1 MSYESRMDVETRIE
15 FRPVPDKFLDK
26 FPEGYKYN
34 PLDELRV
41 DKYMGIMDE
50 QELYREDYVRAGGK
64 VKQEVLNNA
73 IKDREKLLALK
84 SAMRALKLPDGSAN
98 LLAIT
103 TEEKRRAIEEQDL
116 DKLIDIYDQDK
127 DNDKANQDCYKA
139 AYYYYKRKQAMDR
152 IKHMTHEQLMVD
164 YYDRKCQAKLDFV
177 KKNQNEHKLPLV

>member
-41 DKYMGIMDE
+41 DKFMAIMDE
-50 QELYREDYVRAGGK
+50 QEHLREDYVRAGGK
-64 VKQEVLNNA
+64 VKQQVLNNA

-84 SAMRALKLPDGSAN
+84 SGMRALKLPDGSGK

-127 DNDKANQDCYKA
+127 DNDKDNDKANQDCYKA
-139 AYYYYKRKQAMDR
+139 A
-152 IKHMTHEQLMVD
+152 D
-164 YYDRKCQAKLDFV
+164 YY
-177 KKNQNEHKLPLV
+177 